1 MLMRTAE
8 YVDFSTVEDRH
19 RSIDA
24 RLENWARWSRN
35 PVAAGGC
42 PMFRLYRSSEVHR
55 VESSASQPV
64 DGIDAARM
72 QKGMQGLP
80 VNHRLALSWAY
91 IKRNNPGQAARSLG
105 LSLQGL
111 LDIVRDGRQML
122 VNSRV

>member
-1 MLMRTAE
+1 MLTRTAE

-19 RSIDA
+19 AAIDA

-35 PVAAGGC
+35 PVAVGGC

-55 VESSASQPV
+55 VESVSQPV

-80 VNHRLALSWAY
+80 VNHRLALSWSY
-91 IKRNNPGQAARSLG
+91 IKRTNPGQAARSLG
-105 LSLQGL
+105 LSLHGL

-122 VNSRV
+122 VNRRV

>member
-1 MLMRTAE
+1 
-8 YVDFSTVEDRH
+8 
-19 RSIDA
+19 
-24 RLENWARWSRN
+24 
-35 PVAAGGC
+35 
-42 PMFRLYRSSEVHR
+42 MFRLYRSSEVHR
-55 VESSASQPV
+55 LESSTSQPV

-80 VNHRLALSWAY
+80 FNHRLALSWAY